1 MINSCMFTVVMFGLQ
16 CFELQKISKVT
27 IRKIVVFEM
36 VTHCFFLKLRF
47 SKLNVTCEKKHLK
60 CLGLDVIQNSSSPFY
75 RLGVQ
80 TTI

>member
-1 MINSCMFTVVMFGLQ
+1 MFWITEN
-16 CFELQKISKVT
+16 FESHPKENCS
-27 IRKIVVFEM
+27 FWNGYP
-36 VTHCFFLKLRF
+36 FFFFKLRF